1 MKRLLNTLYVTTQG
15 AWLARERENVL
26 VRVEQETKLRL
37 PIHNLG
43 AIVGFGQV
51 SASAPLMGLCA
62 ERGVPISFF
71 TQQGR
76 FLARV
81 EGPVSGNVLLR
92 RQQHRKSDDPHLAA
106 SVAAVFVAAKIANSR
121 YVLQRALRDRTDH
134 PQAQSVNAAISH
146 LASLIRQVRVEGV
159 ALDSVRGYEGAAAR
173 AYFEVF
179 DHLILSQHTSFR
191 FNGRNRRPP
200 LDAVN
205 ALLSFIYTLLR
216 HDIAAALEGVGL
228 DPAMGFLHRD
238 RPGRPALALDLMEEL
253 RAPLADRL
261 ALALINRGQIKPG
274 GFITTESGA
283 VSMNDDTRK
292 AILVAW
298 QERKRETIRH
308 PFLNETVEIGLI
320 PHLQARLLA
329 GCLRGD
335 LVSYPAFVWK

>member
-1 MKRLLNTLYVTTQG
+1 MKQLLNTLYVTTQG

-26 VRVEQETKLRL
+26 VRVEKETLLRL

-71 TQQGR
+71 TEHGR

-92 RQQHRKSDDPHLAA
+92 RQQHRQSDDPQRAVKL
-106 SVAAVFVAAKIANSR
+106 AAVFVAAKIANSR
-121 YVLQRALRDRTDH
+121 FVVQRALRDRKADPHADTLQAGIDH
-134 PQAQSVNAAISH
+134 LN
-146 LASLIRQVRVEGV
+146 SLLCQVRVEGID
-159 ALDSVRGYEGAAAR
+159 LDSVRGYEGAAAR
-173 AYFEVF
+173 AYFGLF
-179 DHLILSQHTSFR
+179 DHLILSGDDRFR
-191 FNGRNRRPP
+191 FTGRTRRPP

-261 ALALINRGQIKPG
+261 ALALINRKQIKPD
-274 GFITTESGA
+274 GFTVSESGA
-283 VSMNDDTRK
+283 VGMNDDTRK
-292 AILVAW
+292 TVLVAW

-308 PFLNETVEIGLI
+308 PYLDETVEIGLI

-329 GCLRGD
+329 SYLRGD
-335 LVSYPAFVWK
+335 LDGYPPFIWK

>member
-26 VRVEQETKLRL
+26 VRVGQETKLRL

-43 AIVGFGQV
+43 AIVAFGQV

-62 ERGVPISFF
+62 ERGVSLVFF
-71 TQQGR
+71 TGQGR
-76 FLARV
+76 FLARI

-92 RQQHRKSDDPHLAA
+92 RQQHRRSDDPSQAA
-106 SVAAVFVAAKIANSR
+106 QIAAFFVAAKIANSR
-121 YVLQRALRDRTDH
+121 FVLQRALRDRKDRPGAGCLET
-134 PQAQSVNAAISH
+134 AIEH
-146 LASLIRQVRVEGV
+146 LASLLRQVRVDGI

-173 AYFEVF
+173 VYFDVF
-179 DHLILSQHTSFR
+179 ERLILSDNEAFR
-191 FNGRNRRPP
+191 FSGRNRRPP

-205 ALLSFIYTLLR
+205 ALLSFLYTLLR
-216 HDIAAALEGVGL
+216 HDIASALEGVGL

-261 ALALINRGQIKPG
+261 ALALINRGQVKSK
-274 GFITTESGA
+274 GFVVTESGA
-283 VSMNDDTRK
+283 VNMDDQTRK
-292 AILVAW
+292 TVLVAW

-308 PFLNETVEIGLI
+308 PYLDETVEIGLI

-329 GCLRGD
+329 ACLRGD
-335 LVSYPAFVWK
+335 LDAYPAFIWK

>member
-26 VRVEQETKLRL
+26 VRVEQETRLRL

-43 AIVGFGQV
+43 AIAAFGQV

-62 ERGVPISFF
+62 ERGVSLSFF
-71 TQQGR
+71 TEQGR

-92 RQQHRKSDDPHLAA
+92 RQQHRQSEEPQRAAPLAA
-106 SVAAVFVAAKIANSR
+106 TLVAAKIANSR
-121 YVLQRALRDRTDH
+121 FVLQRALRDRTDSPH
-134 PQAQSVNAAISH
+134 GEKLEDAIRH
-146 LASLIRQVRVEGV
+146 LATLLRQVRAENQD
-159 ALDSVRGYEGAAAR
+159 LDSVRGYEGAAAR
-173 AYFEVF
+173 SYFEVF
-179 DHLILSQHTSFR
+179 DHLILSKEEAFR
-191 FNGRNRRPP
+191 FRGRNRRPP
-200 LDAVN
+200 LDAIN
-205 ALLSFIYTLLR
+205 ALLSFLYTLLR
-216 HDIAAALEGVGL
+216 HDIASALEGVGL

-261 ALALINRGQIKPG
+261 ALALINRGQLKPN
-274 GFITTESGA
+274 GFKTTESGA
-283 VSMNDDTRK
+283 VHMTDETRK

-308 PFLNETVEIGLI
+308 PYLEETVEIGLI

-329 GCLRGD
+329 AYLRGD
-335 LVSYPAFVWK
+335 LDAYPAFIWR

>member
-62 ERGVPISFF
+62 ERGVALVFF
-71 TQQGR
+71 TEQGR

-81 EGPVSGNVLLR
+81 EGPTTGNVLLR
-92 RQQHRKSDDPHLAA
+92 REQHRQSDDQQK
-106 SVAAVFVAAKIANSR
+106 AVTLSAVLVAAKIANSR
-121 YVLQRALRDRTDH
+121 FVLQRALRDRKDEAH
-134 PQAQSVNAAISH
+134 QGELEGAILH
-146 LASLIRQVRVEGV
+146 LASLLRQVRVDGIS
-159 ALDSVRGYEGAAAR
+159 LDQTRGYEGAAAR
-173 AYFEVF
+173 AYFDVF
-179 DHLILSQHTSFR
+179 DHLILNPDEKFR
-191 FNGRNRRPP
+191 FAGRNRRPP
-200 LDAVN
+200 RDAVN
-205 ALLSFIYTLLR
+205 ALLSFVYTLLR
-216 HDIAAALEGVGL
+216 QDIASALEGVGL

-253 RAPLADRL
+253 RGPLADRL
-261 ALALINRGQIKPG
+261 VLALVNRGQIKAT

-283 VSMNDDTRK
+283 VNMSDETRK
-292 AILVAW
+292 VILVAW

-308 PFLNETVEIGLI
+308 PFLDERVEIGLI
-320 PHLQARLLA
+320 PHLQARLIA
-329 GCLRGD
+329 GYLRGD
-335 LVSYPAFVWK
+335 LDAYPAFIWR

>member
-1 MKRLLNTLYVTTQG
+1 MKRLLNTLFVTTQG

-26 VRVEQETKLRL
+26 VRVEQETRLRL

-43 AIVGFGQV
+43 SIVGFGQV

-71 TQQGR
+71 TEQGR

-92 RQQHRKSDDPHLAA
+92 RQQHRQSEDTVRAAPLAA
-106 SVAAVFVAAKIANSR
+106 TLVAAKIVNSR
-121 YVLQRALRDRTDH
+121 FVLQRALREYRNEQGSESLKEVIDH
-134 PQAQSVNAAISH
+134 
-146 LASLIRQVRVEGV
+146 LGSLLRQVRGEGIG
-159 ALDSVRGYEGAAAR
+159 LDSIRGYEGIAAKR
-173 AYFEVF
+173 YFEAFPQLVRREEAAF
-179 DHLILSQHTSFR
+179 QFT
-191 FNGRNRRPP
+191 GRTRRPP
-200 LDAVN
+200 RDPVN
-205 ALLSFIYTLLR
+205 AILSFLYTLLR

-238 RPGRPALALDLMEEL
+238 RPGRPALALDIMEEL

-261 ALALINRGQIKPG
+261 AVSLINRGQVRPS
-274 GFITTESGA
+274 GFVTTESGA
-283 VSMNDDTRK
+283 VNMDEGTRK
-292 AILVAW
+292 KILVAW

-308 PFLNETVEIGLI
+308 PYLEETVEIGLI

-329 GCLRGD
+329 AYLRGD
-335 LVSYPAFVWK
+335 LDAYPAFIWR

>member
-1 MKRLLNTLYVTTQG
+1 MKKLLNTLYVTTQG
-15 AWLARERENVL
+15 TWLARERENVL
-26 VRVEQETKLRL
+26 VRVEQETRLRL

-62 ERGVPISFF
+62 ERGVSLAFF
-71 TQQGR
+71 TEQGR

-92 RQQHRKSDDPHLAA
+92 RRQHQFSAEPDAA
-106 SVAAVFVAAKIANSR
+106 APIAATLVAAKIANSR
-121 YVLQRALRDRTDH
+121 FVLQRALRDRGET
-134 PQAQSVNAAISH
+134 PNRKAIQTTIDH
-146 LASLIRQVRVEGV
+146 LATLLRQVRVPGV
-159 ALDSVRGYEGAAAR
+159 PLDSVRGYEGAAAR

-179 DHLILSQHTSFR
+179 DHLIRHESEAFS

-200 LDAVN
+200 LDPVN
-205 ALLSFIYTLLR
+205 AVLSFIYTLLR

-253 RAPLADRL
+253 RAPLADRM
-261 ALALINRGQIKPG
+261 ALALINRRQLKPD
-274 GFITTESGA
+274 GFSVTESGA
-283 VSMNDDTRK
+283 VNMSDDTRK
-292 AILVAW
+292 TILVAW
-298 QERKRETIRH
+298 QERKRKTIRH
-308 PFLNETVEIGLI
+308 PFLEEIVEIGLI

-329 GCLRGD
+329 GHLRGD
-335 LVSYPAFVWK
+335 LDAYPAFIWR

>member
-1 MKRLLNTLYVTTQG
+1 MKRLLNTLYITTQG

-26 VRVEQETKLRL
+26 VSVDQEIRLRL

-62 ERGVPISFF
+62 ERGVSLAFF
-71 TQQGR
+71 TEHGR

-92 RQQHRKSDDPHLAA
+92 RQQHRRSADPRDAA
-106 SVAAVFVAAKIANSR
+106 PIASILVAAKIANSR
-121 YVLQRALRDRTDH
+121 FVLQRGLRDRNDTPH
-134 PQAQSVNAAISH
+134 REVIQSAIDH
-146 LASLIRQVRVEGV
+146 LATLLRQVRVEGLE
-159 ALDSVRGYEGAAAR
+159 LDIVRGYEGAAAR

-179 DHLILSQHTSFR
+179 DHLILNDSDCFR
-191 FNGRNRRPP
+191 FKGRNRRPP
-200 LDAVN
+200 LDPVN
-205 ALLSFIYTLLR
+205 AVLSFIYTLLR
-216 HDIAAALEGVGL
+216 HDIASALEGTGL

-253 RAPLADRL
+253 RAPLADRM
-261 ALALINRGQIKPG
+261 ALALINRQQLKSD
-274 GFITTESGA
+274 GFTTTESGA
-283 VSMNDDTRK
+283 VNMTDETRRT
-292 AILVAW
+292 ILVAW

-308 PFLNETVEIGLI
+308 PFLDETIEIGLI

-329 GCLRGD
+329 GHLRGD
-335 LVSYPAFVWK
+335 LDAYPAFIWR

>member
-1 MKRLLNTLYVTTQG
+1 MKRLLNTLYVATQG

-26 VRVEQETKLRL
+26 VRVEQETRLRL

-71 TQQGR
+71 TEQGR

-92 RQQHRKSDDPHLAA
+92 RQQHSKSDDPQQATHIAA
-106 SVAAVFVAAKIANSR
+106 IFVAAKIANSR
-121 YVLQRALRDRTDH
+121 YVLQRALRDRKDH
-134 PQAQSVNAAISH
+134 PQAQAMQAAADH
-146 LASLIRQVRVEGV
+146 LATLLRQVRTDGLT
-159 ALDSVRGYEGAAAR
+159 LDSVRGYEGGAAR
-173 AYFEVF
+173 TYFEVF
-179 DHLILSQHTSFR
+179 DHLILSEHDCFR

-200 LDAVN
+200 RDPVN
-205 ALLSFIYTLLR
+205 ALLSFLYTLLR

-261 ALALINRGQIKPG
+261 ALALINRGQVKPG
-274 GFITTESGA
+274 GFVTTESGA
-283 VSMNDDTRK
+283 VNMNDDTRK

-308 PFLNETVEIGLI
+308 PYLNETVEIGLI

-335 LVSYPAFVWK
+335 LDGYPAFIWK

>member
-26 VRVEQETKLRL
+26 VRVEQETRLRL

-62 ERGVPISFF
+62 ERGVSIAFF
-71 TQQGR
+71 TEHGR

-92 RQQHRKSDDPHLAA
+92 RQQHRLSDDTQLAVVLA
-106 SVAAVFVAAKIANSR
+106 STLVAAKIANSR
-121 YVLQRALRDRTDH
+121 FVLQRALRDRADTPHGD
-134 PQAQSVNAAISH
+134 SLNDAIVH
-146 LASLIRQVRVEGV
+146 LTSLLRQVRMDDV
-159 ALDSVRGYEGAAAR
+159 ALDSARGYEGAAAR
-173 AYFEVF
+173 AYFDVF
-179 DHLILSQHTSFR
+179 GHLILNQHDSFHFR
-191 FNGRNRRPP
+191 GRNRRPP
-200 LDAVN
+200 IDAVN
-205 ALLSFIYTLLR
+205 ALLSFLYTLLR
-216 HDIAAALEGVGL
+216 HDIASALEGVGL

-261 ALALINRGQIKPG
+261 ALALINRAQVKPN
-274 GFITTESGA
+274 GFIVTESGA
-283 VSMNDDTRK
+283 VNMSDDTRK
-292 AILVAW
+292 TVLVAW

-308 PFLNETVEIGLI
+308 PYLEETVEIGLI

-329 GCLRGD
+329 GYLRGD
-335 LVSYPAFVWK
+335 LDAYPAFIWR